1 MKVFVTLSA
10 DEKSVRLEGDDK
22 IGMAV
27 FYCQWQTR
35 LWPDWRRQSI
45 LKMQHERVLADIRNE
60 GSVLISYVDRVFQ
73 EAVLDA
79 MDICKDMGI
88 DVRWG
93 FGRPPRRL

>member
-1 MKVFVTLSA
+1 MNVIVTLSA

-35 LWPDWRRQSI
+35 LWPDWRKQSI
-45 LKMQHERVLADIRNE
+45 LKMQHERVLADIR
-60 GSVLISYVDRVFQ
+60 GDGPVFLSYIDKIFQ
-73 EAVLDA
+73 EAVLDS

-93 FGRPPRRL
+93 FGEALKRL